1 MNKVTLIGRI
11 TKDLELKHIGEKNTA
26 NVKFNLAVDNYEN
39 GQKGAD
45 FIPVTVWG
53 KQAEN
58 LCRYCTKGA
67 QIGVQGRIQTRNY
80 DDKDGNKRFV
90 SEVVVDNA
98 EFTGDSKK
106 ETTETSNSDNSVLN
120 EVPQNYKTEYSNEG
134 IHLNDDDLPF

>member
-58 LCRYCTKGA
+58 LCKYCGKGS
-67 QIGVQGRIQTRNY
+67 QIAVNGALKIRSY
-80 DDKDGNKRFV
+80 DKDGVKKYIT
-90 SEVVVDNA
+90 EVLADNFNGI
-98 EFTGDSKK
+98 EFLSK
-106 ETTETSNSDNSVLN
+106 SNSACESNSN
-120 EVPQNYKTEYSNEG
+120 TGNSEYDSNSNWEG
-134 IHLNDDDLPF
+134 TPIDDGDMPF

>member
-58 LCRYCTKGA
+58 LCKYCGKGS
-67 QIGVQGRIQTRNY
+67 QIAVNGALKIRSY
-80 DDKDGNKRFV
+80 DKDGVKKYV
-90 SEVVVDNA
+90 TEVLADGFNGIYFLSTGNNA
-98 EFTGDSKK
+98 GG
-106 ETTETSNSDNSVLN
+106 SNSGTNNNQGGFD
-120 EVPQNYKTEYSNEG
+120 EDFGAP
-134 IHLNDDDLPF
+134 IDDGDMPF

>member
-58 LCRYCTKGA
+58 LCKYCGKGS
-67 QIGVQGRIQTRNY
+67 QIAVNGALKIRSY
-80 DDKDGNKRFV
+80 DKDGVKKYV
-90 SEVVVDNA
+90 TEVLADGFNGIEFLSTGNNA
-98 EFTGDSKK
+98 GG
-106 ETTETSNSDNSVLN
+106 SNSGTNNNQGGFD
-120 EVPQNYKTEYSNEG
+120 EDFGAP
-134 IHLNDDDLPF
+134 IDDGEMPF

>member
-58 LCRYCTKGA
+58 LCKYCGKGS
-67 QIGVQGRIQTRNY
+67 QIAVNGALKIRSY
-80 DDKDGNKRFV
+80 DKDGVKKYV
-90 SEVVVDNA
+90 TEVLADGFNGI
-98 EFTGDSKK
+98 EFLSTGNNVGG
-106 ETTETSNSDNSVLN
+106 SNSGTNNNQGGFD
-120 EVPQNYKTEYSNEG
+120 EDFGAP
-134 IHLNDDDLPF
+134 IDDGDMPF

>member
-58 LCRYCTKGA
+58 LCKYCAKGS
-67 QIGVQGRIQTRNY
+67 QIAVNGALKIRSY
-80 DDKDGNKRFV
+80 DKDGVKKYV
-90 SEVVVDNA
+90 TEVLADGFNGIEFLSTGNNA
-98 EFTGDSKK
+98 GG
-106 ETTETSNSDNSVLN
+106 SNSGTNNNQGGFD
-120 EVPQNYKTEYSNEG
+120 EDFGAP
-134 IHLNDDDLPF
+134 IDDGDMPF

>member
-1 MNKVTLIGRI
+1 MNKVILIGRI

-58 LCRYCTKGA
+58 LCKYCGKGS
-67 QIGVQGRIQTRNY
+67 QIAVNGALKIRSY
-80 DDKDGNKRFV
+80 DKDGVKKYIT
-90 SEVVVDNA
+90 EVLADNFNGI
-98 EFTGDSKK
+98 EFLSK
-106 ETTETSNSDNSVLN
+106 SNSAGESNSN
-120 EVPQNYKTEYSNEG
+120 TGNSEYDSNSNWEG
-134 IHLNDDDLPF
+134 TPIDDGDMPF

>member
-58 LCRYCTKGA
+58 LCKYCGKGS
-67 QIGVQGRIQTRNY
+67 QIAVNGALKIRSY
-80 DDKDGNKRFV
+80 DKDGVKKYV
-90 SEVVVDNA
+90 TEVLADGFNGIEFLSTGNNA
-98 EFTGDSKK
+98 GG
-106 ETTETSNSDNSVLN
+106 SNSGTNNNQGGFD
-120 EVPQNYKTEYSNEG
+120 EDFGAP
-134 IHLNDDDLPF
+134 IDDGDMPV

>member
-1 MNKVTLIGRI
+1 MNKVILIGRI

-58 LCRYCTKGA
+58 LCKYCGKGS
-67 QIGVQGRIQTRNY
+67 QIAVNGALKIRSY
-80 DDKDGNKRFV
+80 DKDGVKKYV
-90 SEVVVDNA
+90 TEVLADGFNGIEFLSKGNNA
-98 EFTGDSKK
+98 GG
-106 ETTETSNSDNSVLN
+106 SNSGTNNNQGGFD
-120 EVPQNYKTEYSNEG
+120 EDFGAP
-134 IHLNDDDLPF
+134 IDDGDMPF

>member
-58 LCRYCTKGA
+58 LCKYCGKGS
-67 QIGVQGRIQTRNY
+67 QIAVNGALKIRSY
-80 DDKDGNKRFV
+80 DKDGVKKYIT
-90 SEVVVDNA
+90 EVLADNFNGI
-98 EFTGDSKK
+98 EFLSK
-106 ETTETSNSDNSVLN
+106 SNSAGESNSN
-120 EVPQNYKTEYSNEG
+120 TGNSGYDSNSNWEG
-134 IHLNDDDLPF
+134 APVDDGDLPF

>member
-58 LCRYCTKGA
+58 LCKYCGKGS
-67 QIGVQGRIQTRNY
+67 QIAVNGALKIRSY
-80 DDKDGNKRFV
+80 DKDGVKKYIT
-90 SEVVVDNA
+90 EVLADNFNGI
-98 EFTGDSKK
+98 EFLSK
-106 ETTETSNSDNSVLN
+106 SNSAGESNSN
-120 EVPQNYKTEYSNEG
+120 TGNSEYDSNSNWEG
-134 IHLNDDDLPF
+134 TPIDDGDMPF

>member
-11 TKDLELKHIGEKNTA
+11 TKDLELKYIGEKNTA

-58 LCRYCTKGA
+58 LCKYCGKGS
-67 QIGVQGRIQTRNY
+67 QIAVNGALKIRSY
-80 DDKDGNKRFV
+80 DKDGVKKYV
-90 SEVVVDNA
+90 TEVLADGFNGIEFLSTGNNA
-98 EFTGDSKK
+98 GG
-106 ETTETSNSDNSVLN
+106 SNSGTNNNQGGFD
-120 EVPQNYKTEYSNEG
+120 EDFGAP
-134 IHLNDDDLPF
+134 IDDGDMPF

>member
-1 MNKVTLIGRI
+1 MNKITLIGRI

-58 LCRYCTKGA
+58 LCKYCGKGS
-67 QIGVQGRIQTRNY
+67 QIAVNGALKIRSY
-80 DDKDGNKRFV
+80 DKDGVKKYV
-90 SEVVVDNA
+90 TEVLADGFNGIEFLSTGNNA
-98 EFTGDSKK
+98 GG
-106 ETTETSNSDNSVLN
+106 SNSGTNNNQGGFD
-120 EVPQNYKTEYSNEG
+120 EDFGAP
-134 IHLNDDDLPF
+134 IDDGDMPF

>member
-1 MNKVTLIGRI
+1 MNKITLIGRI

-58 LCRYCTKGA
+58 LCKYCGKGS
-67 QIGVQGRIQTRNY
+67 QQSPVLQNRIFFCPQKNL
-80 DDKDGNKRFV
+80 
-90 SEVVVDNA
+90 
-98 EFTGDSKK
+98 
-106 ETTETSNSDNSVLN
+106 SD
-120 EVPQNYKTEYSNEG
+120 
-134 IHLNDDDLPF
+134 

>member
-58 LCRYCTKGA
+58 LCKYCGKGS
-67 QIGVQGRIQTRNY
+67 QIAVNGALKIRSY
-80 DDKDGNKRFV
+80 DKDGVKKYV
-90 SEVVVDNA
+90 TEVLADGFNGIEFLSTGNNA
-98 EFTGDSKK
+98 GG
-106 ETTETSNSDNSVLN
+106 SNSGTNNNQGGFD
-120 EVPQNYKTEYSNEG
+120 EDFGAP
-134 IHLNDDDLPF
+134 IDDGDMPF

>member
-58 LCRYCTKGA
+58 LCKYCGKGS
-67 QIGVQGRIQTRNY
+67 QIAVNGALKIRSY
-80 DDKDGNKRFV
+80 DKDGVKKYV
-90 SEVVVDNA
+90 TEVLADGFNGIEFLSTGNNA
-98 EFTGDSKK
+98 GG
-106 ETTETSNSDNSVLN
+106 SNSGTNNNQGGFD
-120 EVPQNYKTEYSNEG
+120 EDFGAP
-134 IHLNDDDLPF
+134 IDDGNMPF

>member
-11 TKDLELKHIGEKNTA
+11 TKDLELKRIGEKNTA

-58 LCRYCTKGA
+58 LCKYCGKGS
-67 QIGVQGRIQTRNY
+67 QIAVNGALKIRSY
-80 DDKDGNKRFV
+80 DKDGVKKYV
-90 SEVVVDNA
+90 TEVLADGFNGIEFLSTGNNA
-98 EFTGDSKK
+98 GG
-106 ETTETSNSDNSVLN
+106 SNSGTNNNQGGFD
-120 EVPQNYKTEYSNEG
+120 EDFGAP
-134 IHLNDDDLPF
+134 IDDGDMPF

>member
-58 LCRYCTKGA
+58 LCKYCGKGS
-67 QIGVQGRIQTRNY
+67 QIAVNGALKIRSY
-80 DDKDGNKRFV
+80 DKDGVKKYV
-90 SEVVVDNA
+90 TEVLADGFNGIEFLSTGNNA
-98 EFTGDSKK
+98 GGRNSGTNNNQGGFDEDFGAPIDDGDM
-106 ETTETSNSDNSVLN
+106 
-120 EVPQNYKTEYSNEG
+120 
-134 IHLNDDDLPF
+134 PF

>member
-58 LCRYCTKGA
+58 LCKYRGKGS
-67 QIGVQGRIQTRNY
+67 QIAVNGALKIRSY
-80 DDKDGNKRFV
+80 DKDGVKKYV
-90 SEVVVDNA
+90 TEVLADGFNGIEFLSTGNNA
-98 EFTGDSKK
+98 GG
-106 ETTETSNSDNSVLN
+106 SNSGTNNNQGGFD
-120 EVPQNYKTEYSNEG
+120 EDFGTP
-134 IHLNDDDLPF
+134 IDDGDMPF

>member
-58 LCRYCTKGA
+58 LCKYCGKGS
-67 QIGVQGRIQTRNY
+67 QIAVNGALKIRSY
-80 DDKDGNKRFV
+80 DKDGVKKYV
-90 SEVVVDNA
+90 TEVLADGFNGIEFLSTGNNA
-98 EFTGDSKK
+98 GG
-106 ETTETSNSDNSVLN
+106 SNSGTNNNQGGFD
-120 EVPQNYKTEYSNEG
+120 EDFGAT
-134 IHLNDDDLPF
+134 IDDGDMPF

>member
-39 GQKGAD
+39 GQNGAD

-58 LCRYCTKGA
+58 LCKYCGKGS
-67 QIGVQGRIQTRNY
+67 QIAVNGALKIRSY
-80 DDKDGNKRFV
+80 DKDGVKKYV
-90 SEVVVDNA
+90 TEVLADGFNGIEFLSTGNNA
-98 EFTGDSKK
+98 GG
-106 ETTETSNSDNSVLN
+106 SNSGTNNNQGGFD
-120 EVPQNYKTEYSNEG
+120 EDFGAP
-134 IHLNDDDLPF
+134 IDDGDMPF

>member
-58 LCRYCTKGA
+58 LCKYCGKGS
-67 QIGVQGRIQTRNY
+67 QIAVNGALKIRSY
-80 DDKDGNKRFV
+80 DKDGVKKYIT
-90 SEVVVDNA
+90 EVLADNFNGI
-98 EFTGDSKK
+98 EFLSKGNSTG
-106 ETTETSNSDNSVLN
+106 ESNSNTGNS
-120 EVPQNYKTEYSNEG
+120 EYDSNSNWEG
-134 IHLNDDDLPF
+134 TPIDDGDMPF

>member
-58 LCRYCTKGA
+58 LCKYCGKGS
-67 QIGVQGRIQTRNY
+67 QIAVNGALKIRSY
-80 DDKDGNKRFV
+80 DKDGVKKYV
-90 SEVVVDNA
+90 TEVLADGFNGIEFLSTGNNA
-98 EFTGDSKK
+98 GG
-106 ETTETSNSDNSVLN
+106 SNSGTNNNQGGFD
-120 EVPQNYKTEYSNEG
+120 EDFGAP
-134 IHLNDDDLPF
+134 IDDGDMQF

>member
-1 MNKVTLIGRI
+1 MNKNTLIGRI

-58 LCRYCTKGA
+58 LCKYCGKGS
-67 QIGVQGRIQTRNY
+67 QIAVNGALKIRSY
-80 DDKDGNKRFV
+80 DKDGVKKYV
-90 SEVVVDNA
+90 TEVLADGFNGIEFLSTGNNA
-98 EFTGDSKK
+98 GG
-106 ETTETSNSDNSVLN
+106 SNSGTNNNQGGFD
-120 EVPQNYKTEYSNEG
+120 EDFGAP
-134 IHLNDDDLPF
+134 IDDGDMPF

>member
-11 TKDLELKHIGEKNTA
+11 TKDLELKHIGEKNRA

-58 LCRYCTKGA
+58 LSKYCTKGSKIA
-67 QIGVQGRIQTRNY
+67 VSGRITQRSY
-80 DDKDGNKRFV
+80 DAKDGTKRYV
-90 SEVVVDNA
+90 IEVVADNFNGI
-98 EFTGDSKK
+98 EFLNK
-106 ETTETSNSDNSVLN
+106 SNSAGESNSN
-120 EVPQNYKTEYSNEG
+120 TGNSEYDSNSNWEG
-134 IHLNDDDLPF
+134 TPIDDGDMPF

>member
-1 MNKVTLIGRI
+1 MNKVALIGRI

-58 LCRYCTKGA
+58 LCKYCGKGS
-67 QIGVQGRIQTRNY
+67 QIAVNGALKIRSY
-80 DDKDGNKRFV
+80 DKDGVKKYV
-90 SEVVVDNA
+90 TEVLADGFNGIEFLSTGNNA
-98 EFTGDSKK
+98 GG
-106 ETTETSNSDNSVLN
+106 SNSGTNNNQGGFD
-120 EVPQNYKTEYSNEG
+120 EDFGAP
-134 IHLNDDDLPF
+134 IDDGDMPF